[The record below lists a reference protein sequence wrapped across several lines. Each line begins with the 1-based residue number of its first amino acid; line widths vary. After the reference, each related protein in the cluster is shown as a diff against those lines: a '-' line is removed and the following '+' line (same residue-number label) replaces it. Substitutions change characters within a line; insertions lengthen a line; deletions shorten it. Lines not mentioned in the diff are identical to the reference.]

1 MRMNV
6 GKWERIG
13 SIAAGAALLYVANRQ
28 SGRKNAT
35 TATAAG
41 LMFRGLSGYCP
52 VNAMVGRDSL
62 HRMPNP
68 QPDSRSALAGP
79 RGVHVLESIVV
90 GADAS
95 TVYRFWR
102 NLSNLPQFMRHLERV
117 DVIDSTRSHW
127 VAAAPAGMKVE
138 WDAEIINDVEN
149 KLIGWK
155 SIGNPDVV
163 SAGSVRFRPVVG
175 GTEITVHMQ
184 YDPPAGRLG
193 AWIAEMFG
201 EEPSQTIR
209 QDLWRLKLHFDS
221 GENSELNSEF

>member
-6 GKWERIG
+6 GKWERVG

-28 SGRKNAT
+28 TGRRNAAA
-35 TATAAG
+35 ATAAG

-52 VNAMVGRDSL
+52 VNALVGRDSRRRVL
-62 HRMPNP
+62 RR
-68 QPDSRSALAGP
+68 QDSRTALAGP

-90 GADAS
+90 GADPS
-95 TVYRFWR
+95 TVYQFWR
-102 NLSNLPQFMRHLERV
+102 NLSNLPLFMRHLERV
-117 DVIDSTRSHW
+117 DVLDSMRSHW
-127 VAAAPAGMKVE
+127 VAKAPAGMKVE
-138 WDAEIINDVEN
+138 WDAEIINDVESR
-149 KLIGWK
+149 LIAWK
-155 SIGNPDVV
+155 SIGTPDVV
-163 SAGSVRFRPVVG
+163 SAGSVRFRPVAG

-184 YDPPAGRLG
+184 YDPPAGKLG

-221 GENSELNSEF
+221 ADAIV

>member
-13 SIAAGAALLYVANRQ
+13 SIAAGAAMLYVANRQ
-28 SGRKNAT
+28 AGRKNAA
-35 TATAAG
+35 TAAAAG

-52 VNAMVGRDSL
+52 VNALVGRDSYHHL
-62 HRMPNP
+62 RAPR
-68 QPDSRSALAGP
+68 DSRTALSGP

-90 GADAS
+90 AADAS

-102 NLSNLPQFMRHLERV
+102 DLSNLPRFMRHLQRV

-127 VAAAPAGMKVE
+127 VASAPAGMHVE
-138 WDAEIINDVEN
+138 WDAAIINEVEN

-155 SIGNPDVV
+155 SIGSPDVV
-163 SAGSVRFRPVVG
+163 SAGSVRFRPVAG

-184 YDPPAGRLG
+184 YDPPAGTLG
-193 AWIAEMFG
+193 AWIAGMFG
-201 EEPSQTIR
+201 DAPSQTIR
-209 QDLWRLKLHFDS
+209 EDLRRLKLQFEEAEVS
-221 GENSELNSEF
+221 YS